1 LWTDYLARFGG
12 PIPSFAYAQTGKIS
26 HWITRRLRSRG
37 MSETAKAAASQPLVE
52 IAKIV
57 EFITRALVA
66 AGIPAEG
73 AGQVAALM
81 AEADARGGDAHGVFR
96 LPQYV
101 KQIQSGAV
109 NPRPN
114 IQIVKSQA
122 GTALVDGDN
131 ALGHLVMKRA
141 TDLAIEKAR
150 QCGVAWVGT
159 RRSNHAGPAQLYPRM
174 IAAQDM
180 IGLYFCV
187 GNANLVP
194 PWGGTEVLLSTNPIA
209 IAVPASRHPVISLDM
224 ATTNTAFGKIRLKAQ
239 RGEPMPEGWM
249 IDRQGKPLTDP
260 KRASEGFL
268 LPIGGPKGYGLALM
282 IGLLAGTLNGA
293 AFGRDVVD
301 YTVDSKT
308 PSNTGQSIVAANI
321 AAFADVRAF
330 KEQVDKVWDVMKS
343 SPTLPGFDEVRL
355 PGERSEQIYRER
367 LAHGVPLGD
376 SQRKA
381 LDELADRLSIQR
393 LQ

>member
-1 LWTDYLARFGG
+1 
-12 PIPSFAYAQTGKIS
+12 
-26 HWITRRLRSRG
+26 
-37 MSETAKAAASQPLVE
+37 
-52 IAKIV
+52 
-57 EFITRALVA
+57 
-66 AGIPAEG
+66 
-73 AGQVAALM
+73 
-81 AEADARGGDAHGVFR
+81 VFR

-101 KQIQSGAV
+101 KQIESGAV

-114 IQIVKSQA
+114 IQVVSSQH

-174 IAAQDM
+174 AAAQDM

-187 GNANLVP
+187 GNANLLP
-194 PWGGTEVLLSTNPIA
+194 PWGGTEVLLSTNPIS
-209 IAVPASRHPVISLDM
+209 IAVPGLRHPTITLDM

-249 IDRQGKPLTDP
+249 IDREGKPLTDP

-268 LPIGGPKGYGLALM
+268 VPIGGPKGYGLALM

-293 AFGRDVVD
+293 AFGRNVVD

-308 PSNTGQSIVAANI
+308 PSNTGQCIVAVNI
-321 AAFADVRAF
+321 AAFLDVRSF
-330 KEQVDKVWDVMKS
+330 KESVDEIWDVMKS
-343 SPTLPGFDEVRL
+343 SPTLPGVDEVRL

-367 LAHGVPLGD
+367 MAHGIPLNDG
-376 SQRKA
+376 QRKI
-381 LDELADRLSIQR
+381 LDELADRLGVQR

>member
-1 LWTDYLARFGG
+1 
-12 PIPSFAYAQTGKIS
+12 
-26 HWITRRLRSRG
+26 
-37 MSETAKAAASQPLVE
+37 MSETARPAAGPQLVE
-52 IAKIV
+52 IGVLV
-57 EFITRALVA
+57 EFIARALEA
-66 AGIPAEG
+66 AGVPAEDARTVG
-73 AGQVAALM
+73 ALM

-101 KQIQSGAV
+101 KQIQEGAV
-109 NPRPN
+109 NSRPN
-114 IQIVKSQA
+114 MKIVSEKA
-122 GTALVDGDN
+122 GSALIDGDN

-141 TDLAIEKAR
+141 TELAIEKAR

-174 IAAQDM
+174 AAARDM
-180 IGLYFCV
+180 IGIYFCV
-187 GNANLVP
+187 GNANLLP
-194 PWGGTEVLLSTNPIA
+194 PWGGTEALLSTNPIA
-209 IAVPASRHPVISLDM
+209 IAVPASRHPVVSLDM

-239 RGEPMPEGWM
+239 RGEAMPEGWM

-308 PSNTGQSIVAANI
+308 PSNSGQSILVADI
-321 AAFADVRAF
+321 AAFADVDAF
-330 KEQVDKVWDVMKS
+330 KKQVDEVWEVMKS

-367 LAHGVPLGD
+367 MAHGVPLSDG
-376 SQRKA
+376 QRKI
-381 LDELADRLSIQR
+381 LDELADRLKIQK
-393 LQ
+393 LD

>member
-1 LWTDYLARFGG
+1 
-12 PIPSFAYAQTGKIS
+12 
-26 HWITRRLRSRG
+26 
-37 MSETAKAAASQPLVE
+37 MSETARPLAAHPPIE
-52 IAKIV
+52 IAKLV
-57 EFITRALVA
+57 EFITRALSA
-66 AGIPAEG
+66 AGIPPED

-96 LPQYV
+96 LAQYV
-101 KQIQSGAV
+101 KQIQTGAV
-109 NPRPN
+109 NPRPDIRVVSN
-114 IQIVKSQA
+114 QPGS
-122 GTALVDGDN
+122 ALVDGDN

-141 TDLAIEKAR
+141 TELAIEKAR

-174 IAAQDM
+174 AAAQDM
-180 IGLYFCV
+180 IGMYFCV
-187 GNANLVP
+187 GNANLLP

-268 LPIGGPKGYGLALM
+268 VPIGGPKGYGLALM

-308 PSNTGQSIVAANI
+308 PSNTGQSIVAVNI
-321 AAFADVRAF
+321 AAFADVPSF
-330 KEQVDKVWDVMKS
+330 KQQVDEVWDVMKS

-355 PGERSEQIYRER
+355 PGEHSEQIYRER
-367 LAHGVPLGD
+367 MAHGVPLSD
-376 SQRKA
+376 AQRKV
-381 LDELADRLSIQR
+381 LDELADRLGISR

>member
-1 LWTDYLARFGG
+1 
-12 PIPSFAYAQTGKIS
+12 
-26 HWITRRLRSRG
+26 
-37 MSETAKAAASQPLVE
+37 MSETAKPAASQLPVQ
-52 IAKIV
+52 IAKLV
-57 EFITRALVA
+57 EFISRALVA
-66 AGIPAEG
+66 AGIPPEDAR
-73 AGQVAALM
+73 QVAALM

-101 KQIQSGAV
+101 KQIQNGAV

-114 IQIVKSQA
+114 IQVVSNQP

-159 RRSNHAGPAQLYPRM
+159 RRGNHAGPAQLYPRM
-174 IAAQDM
+174 IAAQGM

-187 GNANLVP
+187 GNTNLVP

-209 IAVPASRHPVISLDM
+209 IAVPALRHPVISLDM

-268 LPIGGPKGYGLALM
+268 LPIGGAKGYGLALM

-308 PSNTGQSIVAANI
+308 ASNTGQSIVAVNI
-321 AAFADVRAF
+321 AAFADVPSF
-330 KEQVDKVWDVMKS
+330 KEQVDEVWDVMKS
-343 SPTLPGFDEVRL
+343 SPTLPGVDEVRL
-355 PGERSEQIYRER
+355 PGEHSEQIYRER
-367 LAHGVPLGD
+367 MAHGIPLSD
-376 SQRKA
+376 TQRKV
-381 LDELADRLSIQR
+381 LDELADRLGISR

>member
-1 LWTDYLARFGG
+1 
-12 PIPSFAYAQTGKIS
+12 
-26 HWITRRLRSRG
+26 
-37 MSETAKAAASQPLVE
+37 MSETAKTAASQPLVP
-52 IAKIV
+52 IATLI
-57 EFITRALVA
+57 EFISRALAA
-66 AGIPAEG
+66 AGIPPEDAS
-73 AGQVAALM
+73 QVAALM

-114 IQIVKSQA
+114 IQVVSSHA

-150 QCGVAWVGT
+150 QCGVGWVGT

-174 IAAQDM
+174 AAAQEM

-187 GNANLVP
+187 GNANLLP
-194 PWGGTEVLLSTNPIA
+194 PWGGTEVLLSTNPIS
-209 IAVPASRHPVISLDM
+209 IAVPGLRHPMITLDM

-249 IDRQGKPLTDP
+249 IDREGKPLTDP

-268 LPIGGPKGYGLALM
+268 VPIGGPKGYGLALM

-308 PSNTGQSIVAANI
+308 PSNTGQSIVAVNI
-321 AAFADVRAF
+321 AAFAEVRSF
-330 KEQVDKVWDVMKS
+330 KESVDDVWDVMKS
-343 SPTLPGFDEVRL
+343 SPTLPGIDEVRL
-355 PGERSEQIYRER
+355 PGEHSEKIYLER
-367 LAHGVPLGD
+367 MARGVPLSEG
-376 SQRKA
+376 QRKN
-381 LDELADRLSIQR
+381 LDELADRLGIQR
-393 LQ
+393 MQ

>member
-1 LWTDYLARFGG
+1 
-12 PIPSFAYAQTGKIS
+12 
-26 HWITRRLRSRG
+26 
-37 MSETAKAAASQPLVE
+37 MSETAKPAPSQPLVPVASL
-52 IAKIV
+52 I
-57 EFITRALVA
+57 EFISRALEA
-66 AGIPAEG
+66 AGIPAG
-73 AGQVAALM
+73 DARQVAALM

-114 IQIVKSQA
+114 IRIVEERP
-122 GTALVDGDN
+122 GTALLDGDN

-141 TDLAIEKAR
+141 TELAIEKAR
-150 QCGVAWVGT
+150 HCGVAWAGT
-159 RRSNHAGPAQLYPRM
+159 HHSNHAGPAQLYPRM
-174 IAAQDM
+174 AAAQDM

-187 GNANLVP
+187 GNANLLP

-209 IAVPASRHPVISLDM
+209 IAVPGSRHPSVCLDM

-249 IDRQGKPLTDP
+249 IDREGKPLTDP

-282 IGLLAGTLNGA
+282 IGLMAGTLNGA
-293 AFGRDVVD
+293 AFARDVVD

-308 PSNTGQSIVAANI
+308 PSNTGQSIVAVNI
-321 AAFADVRAF
+321 AAFADVPSF
-330 KEQVDKVWDVMKS
+330 KKQVDEVWDVMKS
-343 SPTLPGFDEVRL
+343 SPTLPGVDEVRL
-355 PGERSEQIYRER
+355 PGERSEEIYRQR
-367 LAHGVPLGD
+367 MAHGVPL
-376 SQRKA
+376 SETQRKA
-381 LDELADRLSIQR
+381 LDDVADRLKISR
-393 LQ
+393 LL

>member
-1 LWTDYLARFGG
+1 
-12 PIPSFAYAQTGKIS
+12 
-26 HWITRRLRSRG
+26 
-37 MSETAKAAASQPLVE
+37 MSE
-52 IAKIV
+52 IAKPAAEARLIAIPQLV
-57 EFITRALVA
+57 QFIARALTAV
-66 AGIPAEG
+66 GIPSDDA
-73 AGQVAALM
+73 AQVAALM
-81 AEADARGGDAHGVFR
+81 AESDARGGDAHGVFR

-114 IQIVKSQA
+114 IQIVNSRA

-141 TDLAIEKAR
+141 AELAIEKAR
-150 QCGVAWVGT
+150 ACGVGWVGT

-174 IAAQDM
+174 AAAQDM
-180 IGLYFCV
+180 IGIYFCV
-187 GNANLVP
+187 GNANLLP

-209 IAVPASRHPVISLDM
+209 IAVPGLQHKSIVLDM

-239 RGEPMPEGWM
+239 RNEPMPEGWI
-249 IDRQGKPLTDP
+249 IDREGKPLTDP

-268 LPIGGPKGYGLALM
+268 VPIGGPKGYGLALM
-282 IGLLAGTLNGA
+282 IGLLAGTMNGA

-308 PSNTGQSIVAANI
+308 PSNTGQSIMAVDI
-321 AAFADVRAF
+321 AAFADVQTF
-330 KEQVDKVWDVMKS
+330 KRDVDEVWDVMKS
-343 SPTLPGFDEVRL
+343 SPTLPGVDEVRL
-355 PGERSEQIYRER
+355 PGERTEQIYLER
-367 LAHGVPLGD
+367 MANGVPLSEG
-376 SQRKA
+376 QRKI
-381 LDELADRLSIQR
+381 LDELAGRLGVQP

>member
-1 LWTDYLARFGG
+1 
-12 PIPSFAYAQTGKIS
+12 
-26 HWITRRLRSRG
+26 

-66 AGIPAEG
+66 AGIPAED

-114 IQIVKSQA
+114 IKIVKSQA

-209 IAVPASRHPVISLDM
+209 IAVPASRHPTISLDM

-330 KEQVDKVWDVMKS
+330 KEQVDEVWDLMKS

>member
-1 LWTDYLARFGG
+1 
-12 PIPSFAYAQTGKIS
+12 
-26 HWITRRLRSRG
+26 
-37 MSETAKAAASQPLVE
+37 MSEAAKPVAGQPLVGV
-52 IAKIV
+52 ATLV
-57 EFITRALVA
+57 EFIARALAA
-66 AGIPAEG
+66 AGIPPDDAS
-73 AGQVAALM
+73 QVATLM

-114 IQIVKSQA
+114 IRVVSSRA
-122 GTALVDGDN
+122 GTSLVDGDN

-141 TDLAIEKAR
+141 TELAIEKAR
-150 QCGVAWVGT
+150 QGGVGWVGT

-174 IAAQDM
+174 VAAQDM

-187 GNANLVP
+187 GNANLLP

-239 RGEPMPEGWM
+239 RGETMPEGWM
-249 IDRQGKPLTDP
+249 IDREGKPLTDP

-268 LPIGGPKGYGLALM
+268 VPIGGPKGYGLALM

-308 PSNTGQSIVAANI
+308 PSNTGQSIVALDI
-321 AAFADVRAF
+321 AAFADVPSF
-330 KEQVDKVWDVMKS
+330 KQSVDEVWDVMKS
-343 SPTLPGFDEVRL
+343 SPTLPGVDEVRL
-355 PGERSEQIYRER
+355 PGEHSEQIYRER
-367 LAHGVPLGD
+367 MAHGVPL
-376 SQRKA
+376 SAAQRKV
-381 LDELADRLSIQR
+381 LDELADRLAISR